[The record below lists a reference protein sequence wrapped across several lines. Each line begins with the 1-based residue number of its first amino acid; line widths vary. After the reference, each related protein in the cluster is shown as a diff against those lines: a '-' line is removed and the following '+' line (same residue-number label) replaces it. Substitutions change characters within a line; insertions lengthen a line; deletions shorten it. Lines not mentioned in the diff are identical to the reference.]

1 MNNRTDVSAEELEQ
15 LTLETLDSIQN
26 GDDEK
31 VVKLFDKVS
40 SIFQMGNVYTQNLV
54 ANVFICPLTSLLEMN
69 YSWGVRYLKMLPI
82 PLKNEHRHQVY
93 ASGI

>member
-1 MNNRTDVSAEELEQ
+1 MNYPTAVSAEELEQ
-15 LTLETLDSIQN
+15 LTLETLDCIQN

-40 SIFQMGNVYTQNLV
+40 SIFQKGNVYTQNLV

-69 YSWGVRYLKMLPI
+69 YSWGVRYLKMLPL

>member
-1 MNNRTDVSAEELEQ
+1 MKNPTAVSAEELEQ

-31 VVKLFDKVS
+31 VIKLFDKVS
-40 SIFQMGNVYTQNLV
+40 SIFQKGNSYTQNLV

-69 YSWGVRYLKMLPI
+69 YSWGVRYLKMLPL

>member
-1 MNNRTDVSAEELEQ
+1 MNNPTDVSAEELEQ

-40 SIFQMGNVYTQNLV
+40 SIFQKGNVYTQNLV